1 METIFLEHDDRRFWD
16 LGGNGLA
23 GDRRGVEAD
32 FGNDC
37 VERVEGSI
45 VSVVSRS
52 EKVMRV
58 AREAHGLSGSFAPP
72 RVVRF

>member
-1 METIFLEHDDRRFWD
+1 MIGGFGIWAGMDWLEI
-16 LGGNGLA
+16 GGEWKRILVMIA
-23 GDRRGVEAD
+23 WKEWR
-32 FGNDC
+32 
-37 VERVEGSI
+37 GSI